1 MIFSNT
7 SNYMLKYQK
16 AKAKLVEYDIPQKDY
31 PKFPLNSNELSYPV
45 VYILSRYAESVI
57 ENNVADMEEF
67 SPHLVAA
74 SQYFDAAVGSNDRE
88 EYDADFLLSGA
99 AAYFLS
105 DDFGS
110 AKVLCSEFFVRINPE
125 INEPQKITGNLL
137 GYLLLNR
144 DFHISVDTP
153 NGEKVCHLLLV
164 YFNTGEGVEEIR
176 SLLSEYRKAIYE
188 NDAPMEIYY
197 VDILCAIVMVAL
209 SKSSWILLPRY
220 SELDQSL
227 WSDYLKSP
235 KAPRMLW
242 PAQQLIGE
250 KGVLRGQS
258 AIVQL
263 PTGVGK
269 TKSIELVI
277 RSSFASG
284 RATTAIIVAPLRAL
298 CNEIANDMISAFGDE
313 VLVNQFSDVLE
324 EDFSLELFLSFKS
337 KILICTPEKLS
348 YIIHHQADFLDEIG
362 LYIFDEGHMFDDGSR
377 GAIYELLISEIRSHI
392 SGKEQIILLSAVL
405 SNAEQIQKWL
415 LGEAGVLASD
425 SKIKATPKTIG
436 FASQTK
442 DIHYYSDDSA
452 QEDFYVPRSI
462 EVIALQKRP
471 REKKQ
476 RYFPELTDAKDI
488 AIYYANKL
496 CKNGGAAIFAN
507 RTSTVLTA
515 INRIIELR
523 DRGCLLAEIKGNSDG
538 KEMSRLAQLMS
549 DYYGEQHPY
558 TIACYLGVVPHY
570 SNLPNGLRLA
580 VEHAC
585 RNKALRLV
593 VCTSTLAQ
601 GVNIPIKYLFMTSFM
616 VARNSMRIRSFQ
628 NLMGRT
634 ARSGMYTEGSVIV
647 TDPRLFDN
655 KNNQKN
661 GGNYKWNDCIKMFDD
676 SAAEPCGSSIL
687 SLVQDIRID
696 YETRVIGAKVAQHII
711 DHYNEP
717 DCFEQYVNKLTTAL
731 HKVYP
736 QKNASSIVESVMARK
751 SIVEAIENHLCF
763 VFSIDENA
771 DKQSIAADICKETL
785 AYFMANDDEKALLEK
800 IFNIITLKTNKID
813 YSQIKNYART
823 MIGID
828 SLLQIEK
835 WIAENHL
842 TQQKYT
848 NEQLVEMI
856 ISFFQETHTLT
867 KRTNCFADI
876 CQMWLDG
883 CSFVGMH
890 ESTSL
895 PIADLEDICSK
906 SISYELSFFVG
917 SIIDIIAISD
927 EDIVNPLPN
936 LLRLQRRLKYGV
948 KTETAVSICEKIFND
963 RFLANLLA
971 DEIGH
976 DAIETNSI
984 VGVIQS
990 HKDDILDILSAYPTY
1005 FSERVQ
1011 WICKD

>member
-16 AKAKLVEYDIPQKDY
+16 AKAKLVEYDIPRKDY

-74 SQYFDAAVGSNDRE
+74 SQYFDAAVGANDRE
-88 EYDADFLLSGA
+88 EYDVDFLLSGA

-137 GYLLLNR
+137 RYLLLNR

-153 NGEKVCHLLLV
+153 NGEKVCHSLLA
-164 YFNTGEGVEEIR
+164 YYNTGEGVEKIR
-176 SLLSEYRKAIYE
+176 GLLSEYRKAVYE

-197 VDILCAIVMVAL
+197 VDILCAIVMVVL

-227 WSDYLKSP
+227 WSDYLKVP

-496 CKNGGAAIFAN
+496 CKNGGVAIFAN
-507 RTSTVLTA
+507 RTSTVLTV

-655 KNNQKN
+655 KNNRKN
-661 GGNYKWNDCIKMFDD
+661 GGNYKWNECIKMFDD

-696 YETRVIGAKVAQHII
+696 YETRVIGVKVAQHII

-731 HKVYP
+731 HKAYP

-785 AYFMANDDEKALLEK
+785 AYFMANDDEKALLEE

-842 TQQKYT
+842 TRQNYT

-856 ISFFQETHTLT
+856 ISFFQETHTLKKGT
-867 KRTNCFADI
+867 KCFADI

-883 CSFVGMH
+883 CSFVGMY

-895 PIADLEDICSK
+895 PIADLEDICNK

-917 SIIDIIAISD
+917 SIIDIIEISD

-976 DAIETNSI
+976 DTIETNSI

-1011 WICKD
+1011 WVCKD

>member
-16 AKAKLVEYDIPQKDY
+16 AKAKLVEYDIPRKDY

-74 SQYFDAAVGSNDRE
+74 SQYFDAAVGANDRE
-88 EYDADFLLSGA
+88 EYDVDFLLSGA

-153 NGEKVCHLLLV
+153 NGEKVCHSLLA
-164 YFNTGEGVEEIR
+164 YYNTGEGVEKIR
-176 SLLSEYRKAIYE
+176 GLLSEYRKAVYE

-227 WSDYLKSP
+227 WSDYLKGP

-337 KILICTPEKLS
+337 KILICTHEKLS

-496 CKNGGAAIFAN
+496 CKNGGVAIFAN
-507 RTSTVLTA
+507 RTSTVLTV

-647 TDPRLFDN
+647 TDPQLFDN
-655 KNNQKN
+655 KNNRKN
-661 GGNYKWNDCIKMFDD
+661 GGNYKWNECIKMFDD

-731 HKVYP
+731 HKAYP

-785 AYFMANDDEKALLEK
+785 AYFMANDDEKALLEE

-842 TQQKYT
+842 TRQNYT

-856 ISFFQETHTLT
+856 ISFFQETHTLKKGT
-867 KRTNCFADI
+867 KCFADI

-883 CSFVGMH
+883 CSFVEMY

-895 PIADLEDICSK
+895 PIADLEDICNK

-917 SIIDIIAISD
+917 SIIDIIEISD

-976 DAIETNSI
+976 DTIETNSI

-1005 FSERVQ
+1005 FSECVQ
-1011 WICKD
+1011 WVCKD

>member
-16 AKAKLVEYDIPQKDY
+16 AKAKLVEYDIPRKDY

-74 SQYFDAAVGSNDRE
+74 SQYFDAAVGANDRE
-88 EYDADFLLSGA
+88 EYDVDFLLSGA

-153 NGEKVCHLLLV
+153 NGEKVCHSLLA
-164 YFNTGEGVEEIR
+164 YYNTGEGVEKIR
-176 SLLSEYRKAIYE
+176 GLLSEYRKAVYE

-227 WSDYLKSP
+227 WSDYLKGP

-496 CKNGGAAIFAN
+496 CKNGGVAIFAN
-507 RTSTVLTA
+507 RTSTVLTV

-570 SNLPNGLRLA
+570 SNLPNGLRLS

-655 KNNQKN
+655 KNNRKN
-661 GGNYKWNDCIKMFDD
+661 GGNYKWNECIKMFDD

-731 HKVYP
+731 HKAYP

-785 AYFMANDDEKALLEK
+785 AYFMANDDEKALLEE
-800 IFNIITLKTNKID
+800 IFNIITLKANKID

-842 TQQKYT
+842 TRQNYT

-856 ISFFQETHTLT
+856 ISFFQETHTLKKGT
-867 KRTNCFADI
+867 KCFADI

-883 CSFVGMH
+883 CSFVGMY

-895 PIADLEDICSK
+895 PIADLEDICNK

-917 SIIDIIAISD
+917 SIIDIIEISD

-976 DAIETNSI
+976 DTIETNSI

-1011 WICKD
+1011 WVCKD

>member
-164 YFNTGEGVEEIR
+164 YYNTGEGVEEIR

-971 DEIGH
+971 DETGH

>member
-74 SQYFDAAVGSNDRE
+74 SQYFDAAVGANDRE

-153 NGEKVCHLLLV
+153 NGEKVCHSLLA
-164 YFNTGEGVEEIR
+164 YYNTGEGVEKIR
-176 SLLSEYRKAIYE
+176 GLLSEYRKAVYE

-227 WSDYLKSP
+227 WSDYLKGP

-405 SNAEQIQKWL
+405 SNAEQIHKWL

-471 REKKQ
+471 REKKR

-496 CKNGGAAIFAN
+496 CKNGGVAIFAN
-507 RTSTVLTA
+507 RTSTVLTV

-616 VARNSMRIRSFQ
+616 VARNSMQIRSFQ

-655 KNNQKN
+655 RNNRIN
-661 GGNYKWNDCIKMFDD
+661 GGNLRWNDCIKMFDS
-676 SAAEPCGSSIL
+676 SASEPCGSSIL
-687 SLVQDIRID
+687 SLVQNIVVD
-696 YETRVIGAKVAQHII
+696 YQAGFIGSDVAKFII
-711 DHYNEP
+711 ENYSKN
-717 DCFEQYVNKLTTAL
+717 DCFNQLMSELSSAIL
-731 HKVYP
+731 ERYP
-736 QKNASSIVESVMARK
+736 SKTNNNIAESVKFRK
-751 SIVEAIENHLCF
+751 RTMEAIENHLCF
-763 VFSIDENA
+763 VFSNDENTDRQA
-771 DKQSIAADICKETL
+771 IASEICKETL
-785 AYFMANDDEKALLEK
+785 AYFMANDDEKVLLERIFDVIALK
-800 IFNIITLKTNKID
+800 ISDFD
-813 YSQIKNYART
+813 YSQLKNYART

-828 SLLQIEK
+828 LSLQIEK

-842 TQQKYT
+842 TQQNYT

-856 ISFFQETHTLT
+856 ISFFQETHTLKKGT
-867 KRTNCFADI
+867 KCFADI

-883 CSFVGMH
+883 CSFVGMY

-895 PIADLEDICSK
+895 PIADLEDICNK

-917 SIIDIIAISD
+917 SIIDIIEISD

>member
-16 AKAKLVEYDIPQKDY
+16 AKAKLVEYDIPRKDY

-74 SQYFDAAVGSNDRE
+74 SQYFDAAVGANDRE

-153 NGEKVCHLLLV
+153 NGEKVCHSLLA
-164 YFNTGEGVEEIR
+164 YYNTGEGVEKIR
-176 SLLSEYRKAIYE
+176 GLLSEYRKAVYE

-220 SELDQSL
+220 SELDQAL
-227 WSDYLKSP
+227 WSDYLKGP

-496 CKNGGAAIFAN
+496 CKNGGVAIFAN
-507 RTSTVLTA
+507 RTSTVLTV

-655 KNNQKN
+655 KNNRKN
-661 GGNYKWNDCIKMFDD
+661 GGNYKWNECIKMFDD

-731 HKVYP
+731 HKAYP

-785 AYFMANDDEKALLEK
+785 AYFMANDDEKALLEE

-842 TQQKYT
+842 TRQNYT

-856 ISFFQETHTLT
+856 ISFFQETHTLKKGT
-867 KRTNCFADI
+867 KCFADI

-883 CSFVGMH
+883 CSFVGMY

-895 PIADLEDICSK
+895 PIADLEDICNK

-917 SIIDIIAISD
+917 SIIDIIEISD

-976 DAIETNSI
+976 DTIETNSI

-1005 FSERVQ
+1005 FSECVQ
-1011 WICKD
+1011 WVCKD

>member
-16 AKAKLVEYDIPQKDY
+16 AKAKLVEYDIPRKDY

-74 SQYFDAAVGSNDRE
+74 SQYFDAAVGANDRE
-88 EYDADFLLSGA
+88 EYDVDFLLSGA

-153 NGEKVCHLLLV
+153 NGEKVCHSLLA
-164 YFNTGEGVEEIR
+164 YYNTGEGVEKIR
-176 SLLSEYRKAIYE
+176 GLLSEYRKAVYE

-227 WSDYLKSP
+227 WSDYLKGP

-258 AIVQL
+258 AVVQL

-425 SKIKATPKTIG
+425 SKIRATPKTIG

-496 CKNGGAAIFAN
+496 CKNGGVAIFAN
-507 RTSTVLTA
+507 RTSTVLTV

-655 KNNQKN
+655 KNNRKN
-661 GGNYKWNDCIKMFDD
+661 GGNYKWNECIKMFDD

-696 YETRVIGAKVAQHII
+696 YETRAIGAKVAQHII

-717 DCFEQYVNKLTTAL
+717 DCFEQYVNKLITAL

-785 AYFMANDDEKALLEK
+785 AYFMANDDEKALLEE

-842 TQQKYT
+842 TRQNYT

-856 ISFFQETHTLT
+856 ISFFQETHTLKKGT
-867 KRTNCFADI
+867 KCFADI

-883 CSFVGMH
+883 CSFVGMY

-895 PIADLEDICSK
+895 PIAELEDICNK

-917 SIIDIIAISD
+917 SIIDIIEISD

-976 DAIETNSI
+976 DTIETNSI

-1011 WICKD
+1011 WVCKD

>member
-16 AKAKLVEYDIPQKDY
+16 AKAKLVEYDIPRKDY

-74 SQYFDAAVGSNDRE
+74 SQYFDAAVGANDRE
-88 EYDADFLLSGA
+88 EYDVDFLLSGA

-110 AKVLCSEFFVRINPE
+110 AKVICSEFFVRINPE

-153 NGEKVCHLLLV
+153 NGEKVCHSLLA
-164 YFNTGEGVEEIR
+164 YYNTGEGVEKIR
-176 SLLSEYRKAIYE
+176 GLLSEYRKAVYE

-227 WSDYLKSP
+227 WSDYLKGP

-496 CKNGGAAIFAN
+496 CKNGGVAIFAN
-507 RTSTVLTA
+507 RTSTVLTV

-647 TDPRLFDN
+647 TDPQLFDN
-655 KNNQKN
+655 KNNRKN
-661 GGNYKWNDCIKMFDD
+661 GGNYKWNECIKMFDD

-731 HKVYP
+731 HKAYP

-785 AYFMANDDEKALLEK
+785 AYFMANDDEKALLEE

-842 TQQKYT
+842 TRQNYT

-856 ISFFQETHTLT
+856 ISFFQETHTLKKGT
-867 KRTNCFADI
+867 KCFADI

-883 CSFVGMH
+883 CSFVEMY

-895 PIADLEDICSK
+895 PIADLEDICNK

-917 SIIDIIAISD
+917 SIIDIIEISD

-976 DAIETNSI
+976 DTIETNSI

-1005 FSERVQ
+1005 FSECVQ
-1011 WICKD
+1011 WVCKD

>member
-16 AKAKLVEYDIPQKDY
+16 AKAKLVEYDIPRKDY

-74 SQYFDAAVGSNDRE
+74 SQYFDAAVGANDRE
-88 EYDADFLLSGA
+88 EYDVDFLLSGA

-153 NGEKVCHLLLV
+153 NGEKVCHSLLA
-164 YFNTGEGVEEIR
+164 YYNTGEGVEKIR
-176 SLLSEYRKAIYE
+176 GLLSEYRKAVYE

-227 WSDYLKSP
+227 WSDYLKGP

-496 CKNGGAAIFAN
+496 CKNGGVAIFAN
-507 RTSTVLTA
+507 RTSTVLTV

-570 SNLPNGLRLA
+570 SNLPNGLRLS

-655 KNNQKN
+655 KNNRKN
-661 GGNYKWNDCIKMFDD
+661 GGNYKWNECIKMFDD

-731 HKVYP
+731 HKAYP

-785 AYFMANDDEKALLEK
+785 AYFMANDDEKALLEE

-842 TQQKYT
+842 TQQNYT
-848 NEQLVEMI
+848 DEQLVKML
-856 ISFFQETHTLT
+856 ISFFQETHTL
-867 KRTNCFADI
+867 KKEIDCFADI
-876 CQMWLDG
+876 CQMWLEG
-883 CSFVGMH
+883 CSFVEMH
-890 ESTSL
+890 ERTSL

-917 SIIDIIAISD
+917 NVMDIIEIND
-927 EDIVNPLPN
+927 EDLVNPLPN
-936 LLRLQRRLKYGV
+936 LLLLQRRLKYGV
-948 KTETAVSICEKIFND
+948 KTETAVSVCEKIFND

-976 DAIETNSI
+976 DSIEANSI
-984 VGVIQS
+984 VGVIKS

>member
-1 MIFSNT
+1 
-7 SNYMLKYQK
+7 MLKYQK

-74 SQYFDAAVGSNDRE
+74 SQYFDAAVGANDRE

-153 NGEKVCHLLLV
+153 NGEKVCHSLLA
-164 YFNTGEGVEEIR
+164 YYNTGEGVEKIR
-176 SLLSEYRKAIYE
+176 GLLSEYRKAVYE

-227 WSDYLKSP
+227 WSDYLKGP

-405 SNAEQIQKWL
+405 SNAEQIHKWL

-452 QEDFYVPRSI
+452 QEDFYIPRSI

-471 REKKQ
+471 REKKR

-496 CKNGGAAIFAN
+496 CKNGGVAIFAN
-507 RTSTVLTA
+507 RTSTVLTV

-585 RNKALRLV
+585 RNKVLRLV

-616 VARNSMRIRSFQ
+616 VARNSMQIRSFQ

-655 KNNQKN
+655 RNNRIN
-661 GGNYKWNDCIKMFDD
+661 GGNLRWNDCTKMFDS
-676 SAAEPCGSSIL
+676 SASEPCGSSIL
-687 SLVQDIRID
+687 SLVQNIVVD
-696 YETRVIGAKVAQHII
+696 YQAGFIGSDVAKFII
-711 DHYNEP
+711 ENYGKN
-717 DCFEQYVNKLTTAL
+717 DCFNQLMSELSSAIL
-731 HKVYP
+731 ERYP
-736 QKNASSIVESVMARK
+736 SKTNNNIAESVKFRK
-751 SIVEAIENHLCF
+751 RTMEAIENHLCF
-763 VFSIDENA
+763 VFSNDENTDRQA
-771 DKQSIAADICKETL
+771 IASEICKETL
-785 AYFMANDDEKALLEK
+785 AYFMANDDEKVLLERIFDVIALK
-800 IFNIITLKTNKID
+800 ISDFD
-813 YSQIKNYART
+813 YSQLKNYART

-828 SLLQIEK
+828 LSLQIEK

-842 TQQKYT
+842 TQQNYT

-856 ISFFQETHTLT
+856 ISFFQETHMLKKGT
-867 KRTNCFADI
+867 KCFADI

-883 CSFVGMH
+883 CSFVGMY

-895 PIADLEDICSK
+895 PIADLEDICNK

-917 SIIDIIAISD
+917 SIIDIIEISD

>member
-16 AKAKLVEYDIPQKDY
+16 AKAKLVEYDIPRKDY

-74 SQYFDAAVGSNDRE
+74 SQYFDAAVGANDRE
-88 EYDADFLLSGA
+88 EYDVDFLLSGA

-153 NGEKVCHLLLV
+153 NGEKVCHSLLA
-164 YFNTGEGVEEIR
+164 YYNTGEGVEKIR
-176 SLLSEYRKAIYE
+176 GLLSEYRKAVYE

-227 WSDYLKSP
+227 WSDYLKGP

-496 CKNGGAAIFAN
+496 CKNGGVAIFAN
-507 RTSTVLTA
+507 RTSTVLTV

-634 ARSGMYTEGSVIV
+634 ARSGVYTEGSVIV
-647 TDPRLFDN
+647 TDPQLFDN
-655 KNNQKN
+655 KNNRKN
-661 GGNYKWNDCIKMFDD
+661 GGNYKWNECIKMFDD

-731 HKVYP
+731 HKAYP

-785 AYFMANDDEKALLEK
+785 AYFMANDDEKALLEE

-842 TQQKYT
+842 TRQNYT

-856 ISFFQETHTLT
+856 ISFFQETHTLKKGT
-867 KRTNCFADI
+867 KCFADI

-883 CSFVGMH
+883 CSFVEMY

-895 PIADLEDICSK
+895 PIADLEDICNK

-917 SIIDIIAISD
+917 SIIDIIEISD

-976 DAIETNSI
+976 DTIETNSI

-1005 FSERVQ
+1005 FSECVQ
-1011 WICKD
+1011 WVCKD

>member
-7 SNYMLKYQK
+7 SKYMLKYQK
-16 AKAKLVEYDIPQKDY
+16 AKAKLVEYNIQQKDY

-57 ENNVADMEEF
+57 ENNIADMEEF
-67 SPHLVAA
+67 LPHLVSA
-74 SQYFDAAVGSNDRE
+74 SQYFDAAVGANDRA
-88 EYDADFLLSGA
+88 EYDVDFLLSGA
-99 AAYFLS
+99 ASYFLS
-105 DDFGS
+105 GDFGS
-110 AKVLCSEFFVRINPE
+110 AKVLCSEFFARTNPE
-125 INEPQKITGNLL
+125 TNVPQKIMGNLL

-144 DFHISVDTP
+144 DFYISEDTSA
-153 NGEKVCHLLLV
+153 GEKVCRSLLT
-164 YFNTGEGVEEIR
+164 YYNTGEGAEEIQR
-176 SLLSEYRKAIYE
+176 LLSEYRKEIYE

-197 VDILCAIVMVAL
+197 VDILCAIVTVAL
-209 SKSSWILLPRY
+209 SKSSWSLLPRY
-220 SELDQSL
+220 SELDRSL

-269 TKSIELVI
+269 TKSIELII
-277 RSSFASG
+277 RSSFASD

-298 CNEIANDMISAFGDE
+298 CNEIANDMTSAFGDE

-324 EDFSLELFLSFKS
+324 EDFSLDLFLSFKS

-377 GAIYELLISEIRSHI
+377 GAIYELLISEIRGHI
-392 SGKEQIILLSAVL
+392 SWEEQIILLSAVL

-415 LGEAGVLASD
+415 FGEAGVLASD

-442 DIHYYSDDSA
+442 DIHYYSDDST
-452 QEDFYVPRSI
+452 QEDFYIPRSI

-496 CKNGGAAIFAN
+496 CKNGGVAIFAN
-507 RTSTVLTA
+507 RTSTVQTV
-515 INRIIELR
+515 INKIIELR
-523 DRGCLLAEIKGNSDG
+523 DRGHDLSEIKRYCNAE
-538 KEMSRLAQLMS
+538 EMARLSQLMS
-549 DYYGEQHPY
+549 EYYGEQHPY
-558 TIACYLGVVPHY
+558 TIACHLGVVPHY

-580 VEHAC
+580 VEYAF
-585 RNKALRLV
+585 RGEDLRLV

-601 GVNIPIKYLFMTSFM
+601 GVNIPIKYLFMTSFK
-616 VARNSMRIRSFQ
+616 VARNSMQIRSFQ

-647 TDPRLFDN
+647 TDPQLFDN
-655 KNNQKN
+655 KNNRRN
-661 GGNYKWNDCIKMFDD
+661 RGNYKWEDCIKMFDS

-696 YETRVIGAKVAQHII
+696 YETKVIGAKVAQHII
-711 DHYNEP
+711 DHYNEA
-717 DCFEQYVNKLTTAL
+717 DCFEQYSNKLTKAFQ
-731 HKVYP
+731 KVYP
-736 QKNASSIVESVMARK
+736 KKSVSNIVEALAARK
-751 SIVEAIENHLCF
+751 STVAAIENHLCF
-763 VFSIDENA
+763 VFSGDENA
-771 DKQSIAADICKETL
+771 EKQVLASDICKETL
-785 AYFMANDDEKALLEK
+785 AYFMANDDEKVLLERIFDVIAVK
-800 IFNIITLKTNKID
+800 ISEFDN
-813 YSQIKNYART
+813 SRVKNYART
-823 MIGID
+823 MVGINL
-828 SLLQIEK
+828 SLQIET
-835 WIAENHL
+835 WIAENQL
-842 TQQKYT
+842 TQQNYT
-848 NEQLVEMI
+848 SEQLVMML
-856 ISFFQETHTLT
+856 ISFFLETHPIKKGTD
-867 KRTNCFADI
+867 FFSDI

-883 CSFVGMH
+883 CSFVEMH
-890 ESTSL
+890 ECTSL
-895 PIADLEDICSK
+895 PIANLEDICSK

-917 SIIDIIAISD
+917 NIIDIIEIND
-927 EDIVNPLPN
+927 EDLVNPLPN
-936 LLRLQRRLKYGV
+936 LLLLQRRLKYGV
-948 KTETAVSICEKIFND
+948 KTETAVSVCEKIFND

-984 VGVIQS
+984 VGAVKS
-990 HKDDILDILSAYPTY
+990 HKDDILDILSVYPTY

>member
-16 AKAKLVEYDIPQKDY
+16 AKAKLVEYDIPRKDY

-45 VYILSRYAESVI
+45 VYILSRYAESVM

-74 SQYFDAAVGSNDRE
+74 SQYFDAAVGANDRE
-88 EYDADFLLSGA
+88 EYDVDFLLSGA

-153 NGEKVCHLLLV
+153 NGEKVCHSLLA
-164 YFNTGEGVEEIR
+164 YYNTGEGVEKIR
-176 SLLSEYRKAIYE
+176 GLLSEYRKAVYE

-209 SKSSWILLPRY
+209 SKSSWSLLPRY

-227 WSDYLKSP
+227 WSDYLKNP

-269 TKSIELVI
+269 TKSIELMI

-324 EDFSLELFLSFKS
+324 EDFSLDLFLSFKS

-392 SGKEQIILLSAVL
+392 SGEEQIILLSAVL
-405 SNAEQIQKWL
+405 SNAEQIHKWL

-452 QEDFYVPRSI
+452 QEDFYIPRSI
-462 EVIALQKRP
+462 EVITLQKRP

-507 RTSTVLTA
+507 RTSTVLTT

-616 VARNSMRIRSFQ
+616 VARNSMQIRSFQ

-655 KNNQKN
+655 RNNQKN
-661 GGNYKWNDCIKMFDD
+661 GGNLRWNDCTKMFDS
-676 SAAEPCGSSIL
+676 SASEPCGSSIL
-687 SLVQDIRID
+687 SLVQDIVVD
-696 YETRVIGAKVAQHII
+696 YQAGFIGSDVAKFVIENYGK
-711 DHYNEP
+711 N
-717 DCFEQYVNKLTTAL
+717 DCFNQLMSELSSAL
-731 HKVYP
+731 LERYP
-736 QKNASSIVESVMARK
+736 SKTNNNIAESVKFRK
-751 SIVEAIENHLCF
+751 RTMEAIENHLCF
-763 VFSIDENA
+763 VFSNDENTDRQA
-771 DKQSIAADICKETL
+771 IASEICKETL
-785 AYFMANDDEKALLEK
+785 AYFMANDDEKALLERIFDVIALK
-800 IFNIITLKTNKID
+800 ISDFD
-813 YSQIKNYART
+813 YSQLKNYART

-828 SLLQIEK
+828 LSLQIEK

-842 TQQKYT
+842 TQQNYT

-856 ISFFQETHTLT
+856 ISFFQETHTLKKGT
-867 KRTNCFADI
+867 KCFADI

-883 CSFVGMH
+883 CSFVGMYR
-890 ESTSL
+890 STSL
-895 PIADLEDICSK
+895 SIADLEDICNK

-917 SIIDIIAISD
+917 SIIDIIEISD

-976 DAIETNSI
+976 DTIETNSI

>member
-16 AKAKLVEYDIPQKDY
+16 AKAKLVEYGIPRKDY

-74 SQYFDAAVGSNDRE
+74 SQYFDAAVGANDRE
-88 EYDADFLLSGA
+88 EYDVDFLLSGA

-153 NGEKVCHLLLV
+153 NGEKVCHSLLA
-164 YFNTGEGVEEIR
+164 YYNTGEGVEKIR
-176 SLLSEYRKAIYE
+176 GLLSEYRKAVYE

-227 WSDYLKSP
+227 WSDYLKGP

-496 CKNGGAAIFAN
+496 CKNGGVAIFAN
-507 RTSTVLTA
+507 RTSTVLTV

-647 TDPRLFDN
+647 TDPQLFDN
-655 KNNQKN
+655 KNNRKN
-661 GGNYKWNDCIKMFDD
+661 GGNYKWNECIKMFDD

-731 HKVYP
+731 HKAYP

-785 AYFMANDDEKALLEK
+785 AYFMANDDEKALLEE

-842 TQQKYT
+842 TRQNYT

-856 ISFFQETHTLT
+856 ISFFQETHTLKKGT
-867 KRTNCFADI
+867 KCFADI

-883 CSFVGMH
+883 CSFVEMY

-895 PIADLEDICSK
+895 PIADLEDICNK

-917 SIIDIIAISD
+917 SIIDIIEISD

-976 DAIETNSI
+976 DTIETNSI

-1005 FSERVQ
+1005 FSECVQ
-1011 WICKD
+1011 WVCKD

>member
-1 MIFSNT
+1 
-7 SNYMLKYQK
+7 
-16 AKAKLVEYDIPQKDY
+16 
-31 PKFPLNSNELSYPV
+31 
-45 VYILSRYAESVI
+45 
-57 ENNVADMEEF
+57 
-67 SPHLVAA
+67 
-74 SQYFDAAVGSNDRE
+74 
-88 EYDADFLLSGA
+88 
-99 AAYFLS
+99 
-105 DDFGS
+105 
-110 AKVLCSEFFVRINPE
+110 
-125 INEPQKITGNLL
+125 
-137 GYLLLNR
+137 
-144 DFHISVDTP
+144 
-153 NGEKVCHLLLV
+153 
-164 YFNTGEGVEEIR
+164 
-176 SLLSEYRKAIYE
+176 
-188 NDAPMEIYY
+188 
-197 VDILCAIVMVAL
+197 
-209 SKSSWILLPRY
+209 
-220 SELDQSL
+220 
-227 WSDYLKSP
+227 
-235 KAPRMLW
+235 MLW

-496 CKNGGAAIFAN
+496 CKNGGVAIFAN
-507 RTSTVLTA
+507 RTSTVLTV

-570 SNLPNGLRLA
+570 SNLPNGLRLS

-655 KNNQKN
+655 KNNRKN
-661 GGNYKWNDCIKMFDD
+661 GGNYKWNECIKMFDD

-731 HKVYP
+731 HKAYP

-785 AYFMANDDEKALLEK
+785 AYFMANDDEKALLEE
-800 IFNIITLKTNKID
+800 IFNIITLKANKID

-842 TQQKYT
+842 TRQNYT

-856 ISFFQETHTLT
+856 ISFFQETHTLKKGT
-867 KRTNCFADI
+867 KCFADI

-883 CSFVGMH
+883 CSFVGMY

-895 PIADLEDICSK
+895 PIADLEDICNK

-917 SIIDIIAISD
+917 SIIDIIEISD

-976 DAIETNSI
+976 DTIETNSI

-1011 WICKD
+1011 WVCKD

>member
-16 AKAKLVEYDIPQKDY
+16 AKAKLVEYDIPRKDY

-74 SQYFDAAVGSNDRE
+74 SQYFDAAVGANDRE
-88 EYDADFLLSGA
+88 EYDVDFLLSGA

-153 NGEKVCHLLLV
+153 NGEKVCHSLLA
-164 YFNTGEGVEEIR
+164 YYNTGEGVEKIR
-176 SLLSEYRKAIYE
+176 GLLSEYRKAVYE

-227 WSDYLKSP
+227 WSDYLKGP

-258 AIVQL
+258 AVVQL

-348 YIIHHQADFLDEIG
+348 YIIHHQADFLDEIS

-425 SKIKATPKTIG
+425 SKIRATPKTIG

-496 CKNGGAAIFAN
+496 CKNGGVAIFAN
-507 RTSTVLTA
+507 RTSTVLTV

-655 KNNQKN
+655 KNNRKN
-661 GGNYKWNDCIKMFDD
+661 GGNYKWNECIKMFDD

-696 YETRVIGAKVAQHII
+696 YETRAIGAKVAQHII

-736 QKNASSIVESVMARK
+736 QKNASSIVESVIARK

-785 AYFMANDDEKALLEK
+785 AYFMANDDEKALLEE

-842 TQQKYT
+842 TRQNYT
-848 NEQLVEMI
+848 NEQLAEMI
-856 ISFFQETHTLT
+856 ISFFQETHTLKKGT
-867 KRTNCFADI
+867 KCFADI

-883 CSFVGMH
+883 CSFVGMY

-895 PIADLEDICSK
+895 PIAELEDICNK

-917 SIIDIIAISD
+917 SIIDIIEISD

-976 DAIETNSI
+976 DTIETNSI

-1011 WICKD
+1011 WVCKD

>member
-16 AKAKLVEYDIPQKDY
+16 AKAKLVEYDIPRKDY

-74 SQYFDAAVGSNDRE
+74 SQYFDAAVGANDRE
-88 EYDADFLLSGA
+88 EYDVDFLLSGA

-153 NGEKVCHLLLV
+153 NGEKVCHSLLA
-164 YFNTGEGVEEIR
+164 YYNTGEGVEKIR
-176 SLLSEYRKAIYE
+176 GLLSEYRKAVYE

-197 VDILCAIVMVAL
+197 VDILCAIVMVAF

-227 WSDYLKSP
+227 WSDYLKGP

-496 CKNGGAAIFAN
+496 CKNGGVAIFAN
-507 RTSTVLTA
+507 RTSTVLTV

-570 SNLPNGLRLA
+570 SNLPNGLRLS

-655 KNNQKN
+655 KNNRKN
-661 GGNYKWNDCIKMFDD
+661 GGNYKWNECIKMFDD

-731 HKVYP
+731 HKAYP

-785 AYFMANDDEKALLEK
+785 AYFMANDDEKALLEE

-842 TQQKYT
+842 TRQNYT

-856 ISFFQETHTLT
+856 ISFFQETHTLKKGT
-867 KRTNCFADI
+867 KCFADI

-883 CSFVGMH
+883 CSFVGMY

-895 PIADLEDICSK
+895 PIADLEDICNK

-917 SIIDIIAISD
+917 SIIDIIEISD

-976 DAIETNSI
+976 DTIETNSI

-1011 WICKD
+1011 WVCKD

>member
-16 AKAKLVEYDIPQKDY
+16 AKAKLVEYDIPRKDY

-45 VYILSRYAESVI
+45 VYILSRYAESII

-74 SQYFDAAVGSNDRE
+74 SQYFDAAVGANDRE
-88 EYDADFLLSGA
+88 EYDVDFLLSGA

-153 NGEKVCHLLLV
+153 NGEKVCHSLLA
-164 YFNTGEGVEEIR
+164 YYNTGEGVEKIR
-176 SLLSEYRKAIYE
+176 GLLSEYRKAVYE

-227 WSDYLKSP
+227 WSDYLKGP

-496 CKNGGAAIFAN
+496 CKNGGVAIFAN
-507 RTSTVLTA
+507 RTSTVLTV

-647 TDPRLFDN
+647 TDPQLFDN
-655 KNNQKN
+655 KNNRKN
-661 GGNYKWNDCIKMFDD
+661 GGNYKWNECIKMFDD

-731 HKVYP
+731 HKAYP

-785 AYFMANDDEKALLEK
+785 AYFMANDDEKALLEE

-842 TQQKYT
+842 TRQNYT

-856 ISFFQETHTLT
+856 ISFFQETHTLKKGT
-867 KRTNCFADI
+867 KCFADI

-883 CSFVGMH
+883 CSFVEMY

-895 PIADLEDICSK
+895 PIADLEDICNK

-917 SIIDIIAISD
+917 SIIDIIEISD

-976 DAIETNSI
+976 DTIETNSI

-1005 FSERVQ
+1005 FSECVQ
-1011 WICKD
+1011 WVCKD

>member
-16 AKAKLVEYDIPQKDY
+16 AKAKLVEYDIPRKDY

-74 SQYFDAAVGSNDRE
+74 SQYFDAAVGANDRE
-88 EYDADFLLSGA
+88 EYDVDFLLSGA

-153 NGEKVCHLLLV
+153 NGEKVCHSLLA
-164 YFNTGEGVEEIR
+164 YYNTGEGVEKIR
-176 SLLSEYRKAIYE
+176 GLLSEYRKAVYE

-227 WSDYLKSP
+227 WSDYLKGP

-258 AIVQL
+258 AVVQL

-425 SKIKATPKTIG
+425 SKIRATPKTIG

-496 CKNGGAAIFAN
+496 CKNGGVAIFAN
-507 RTSTVLTA
+507 RTSTVLTV

-655 KNNQKN
+655 KNNRKN
-661 GGNYKWNDCIKMFDD
+661 GGNYKWNECIKMFDD

-696 YETRVIGAKVAQHII
+696 YETRAIGAKVAQHII

-736 QKNASSIVESVMARK
+736 QKNASSIVESVIARK

-785 AYFMANDDEKALLEK
+785 AYFMANDDEKALLEE

-842 TQQKYT
+842 TRQNYT
-848 NEQLVEMI
+848 NEQLAEMI
-856 ISFFQETHTLT
+856 ISFFQETHTLKKGT
-867 KRTNCFADI
+867 KCFADI

-883 CSFVGMH
+883 CSFVGMY

-895 PIADLEDICSK
+895 PIAELEDICNK

-917 SIIDIIAISD
+917 SIIDIIEISD

-976 DAIETNSI
+976 DTIETNSI

-1011 WICKD
+1011 WVCKD

>member
-164 YFNTGEGVEEIR
+164 YYNTGEGVEEIR

-392 SGKEQIILLSAVL
+392 SGKGQIILLSAVL

>member
-164 YFNTGEGVEEIR
+164 YYNTGEGVEEIR

-848 NEQLVEMI
+848 NEQLVKI
-856 ISFFQETHTLT
+856 LISFFQETHTLT